1 MGWQFLAGLAG
12 LLALGEEPW
21 ALLLPGGEHRFGF
34 REPGGQ
40 GVRGRPGGGR
50 VAVLVGRLL
59 VQGPQRVQ
67 AAELRDVFLAGRPQL
82 GCGRRG
88 IGPGEDLDLG
98 PGLVLLGPGL
108 GQRIAGPFG
117 LVERPGGLGG
127 AGGGG
132 ELPVQRVEG
141 GLGRGQRVAGAE
153 GLGAP
158 ALPVG
163 QPLGVPLPVL
173 GLLKLRAERAD
184 PGLAGLGLG
193 CGGPGQPRGPGGVGQ
208 RGGIGG
214 GRGGVGQRGG
224 GRGGIGQRGGVGT
237 GGLGD
242 AGDELPGSL
251 LGPIDFAGSEA
262 AAVGEPVLDL
272 AEPVGGE
279 QLFQQLGPL
288 VRGGVQELRE
298 LALGQQDDLVELLG
312 GHAHEVF
319 DLIIGLAGPGG
330 DGPPPYYR
338 SPPRA
343 GSWPARWWSRRP
355 GASGAAARACG

>member
-1 MGWQFLAGLAG
+1 MGRQFLAGLAG

-40 GVRGRPGGGR
+40 GVRGRR
-50 VAVLVGRLL
+50 
-59 VQGPQRVQ
+59 
-67 AAELRDVFLAGRPQL
+67 AAAALPSSSAACWSRARSASRRPSLAHVFLAGRPQL

-132 ELPVQRVEG
+132 ELPVQPVEG

-173 GLLKLRAERAD
+173 GLLELRAEGAD
-184 PGLAGLGLG
+184 LGLAGLGLG

-224 GRGGIGQRGGVGT
+224 GPRRGRAARRG
-237 GGLGD
+237 
-242 AGDELPGSL
+242 
-251 LGPIDFAGSEA
+251 
-262 AAVGEPVLDL
+262 
-272 AEPVGGE
+272 
-279 QLFQQLGPL
+279 
-288 VRGGVQELRE
+288 RN
-298 LALGQQDDLVELLG
+298 
-312 GHAHEVF
+312 
-319 DLIIGLAGPGG
+319 
-330 DGPPPYYR
+330 
-338 SPPRA
+338 
-343 GSWPARWWSRRP
+343 RRP
-355 GASGAAARACG
+355 GRRGRRAPGQPARPYRLRGQ